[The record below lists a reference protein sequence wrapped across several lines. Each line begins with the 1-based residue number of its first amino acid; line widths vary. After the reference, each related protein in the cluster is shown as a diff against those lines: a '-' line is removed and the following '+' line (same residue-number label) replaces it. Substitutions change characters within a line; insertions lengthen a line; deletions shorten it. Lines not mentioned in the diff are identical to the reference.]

1 MKYDKIVSGRF
12 IKRHNRFVGTALV
25 DGVEEKVHIK
35 IPEDV
40 LNFYKREQKYILKTT
55 QRV

>member
-25 DGVEEKVHIK
+25 DG
-35 IPEDV
+35 
-40 LNFYKREQKYILKTT
+40 KREQKYILKTI